1 VTVLHFIGIF
11 PGGFTGLVYGIIF
24 FYLQKFADVAATGS
38 TSWKGVRAS
47 TATSAAKF
55 LPSGV
60 YPDADAVAILT
71 TIAETTG
78 RPLPSILEEFGQFLA
93 PHLVKVAG
101 PVVDP
106 AWRTL
111 DLIEHTEAIIHTMIR
126 TTTPGAAPPVLEAV
140 RQSPYEL
147 HLVYSSARRLCPLAV
162 GLMRGIAAHYRET
175 IRIEEPSCLL
185 RGDPFCSFVVEHV
198 VTDTRAPR
206 SPLTETLVFSPL
218 MDQAKDLAPDPPTA
232 GAGPTAAFVNDAN
245 GDVLPT
251 AIGGYK
257 VLATIG
263 RGAMGQVYLAEDDR
277 LDRRVAIKVM
287 HPSRA
292 SDPASRQRFL
302 RESRA
307 TAAVEH
313 PHVVTIHL
321 VGEHRQGGAQSGLP
335 YIVMQ
340 CLHGETLGT
349 YRTKVGRVPLSEAL
363 RIGREIA
370 EGLAAAHRR
379 GLVHRDIKPENIILE
394 GPAREVKIIDFGL
407 VCDLGDDPSKVPV
420 TVEGAVLGTPAYMA
434 PERISDRPVDARAD
448 LFGLGV
454 MLYELLADRLP
465 FTGTSMMAM
474 LASIAHGS
482 PTPLRSAAPDVPD
495 DVSKL
500 VMQMIAHDPAD
511 RPATAEAVVNTI
523 ATIEKRLANS

>member
-1 VTVLHFIGIF
+1 VH
-11 PGGFTGLVYGIIF
+11 GLIF
-24 FYLQKFADVAATGS
+24 FYLQKFADVAAAGS
-38 TSWKGVRAS
+38 TSWKGIRSSVTTTAS
-47 TATSAAKF
+47 RF
-55 LPSGV
+55 LPSGT
-60 YPDADAVAILT
+60 YPDADAVAILS
-71 TIAETTG
+71 TIADTTG
-78 RPLPSILEEFGQFLA
+78 RPLPSILEEFGHFLA

-101 PVVDP
+101 QVVDP

-111 DLIEHTEAIIHTMIR
+111 DLIEHTEAIIHTMVR
-126 TTTPGAAPPVLEAV
+126 KSTPGATPPVLETV
-140 RQSPYEL
+140 RQSPDEL
-147 HLVYSSARRLCPLAV
+147 HLVYNSARRLCPLAI
-162 GLMRGIAAHYRET
+162 GLMRGIAAHYGET

-185 RGDPFCSFVVEHV
+185 RGDPFCSFVIEHV
-198 VTDTRAPR
+198 ATDTHEPR
-206 SPLTETLVFSPL
+206 SPLTETLVFTPSVER
-218 MDQAKDLAPDPPTA
+218 AAADLAA
-232 GAGPTAAFVNDAN
+232 GAGPTAAFVDDVDAD
-245 GDVLPT
+245 GMLPT
-251 AIGGYK
+251 TIGGYK

-263 RGAMGQVYLAEDDR
+263 RGAMGQVYLAEDES

-292 SDPASRQRFL
+292 NDPASRQRFI

-313 PHVVTIHL
+313 PHVVTIHQ
-321 VGEHRQGGAQSGLP
+321 VGEHRQGNEQVGLP

-340 CLHGETLGT
+340 CLHGETLAA
-349 YRTKVGRVPLSEAL
+349 YRATVGRVPLSDAL

-379 GLVHRDIKPENIILE
+379 GLIHRDIKPENIILE
-394 GPAREVKIIDFGL
+394 GPLREVKIIDFGL
-407 VCDLGDDPSKVPV
+407 VRDIGVDTPTAQV
-420 TVEGAVLGTPAYMA
+420 TVDGAVVGTPAYMA
-434 PERISDRPVDARAD
+434 PERMGDSPVDARAD

-482 PTPLRSAAPDVPD
+482 PIPLRSVAPDLPE
-495 DVSKL
+495 DVSHL

-511 RPATAEAVVNTI
+511 RPATARAVADAI
-523 ATIEKRLANS
+523 AAIEKRFGNA

>member
-1 VTVLHFIGIF
+1 VQ
-11 PGGFTGLVYGIIF
+11 GLIF
-24 FYLQKFADVAATGS
+24 FFLQKFADVAATGS

-47 TATSAAKF
+47 TATSAARY

-78 RPLPSILEEFGQFLA
+78 RPLPTILEEFGEFLA
-93 PHLVKVAG
+93 PYLVKVAG

-126 TTTPGAAPPVLEAV
+126 TTTPGAAPPVLETV
-140 RQSPYEL
+140 RQSPDEL

-185 RGDPFCSFVVEHV
+185 RGDPFCSFVIEHV
-198 VTDTRAPR
+198 ATDTHEPR
-206 SPLTETLVFSPL
+206 SPLTETLVFSPSV
-218 MDQAKDLAPDPPTA
+218 DLATEQSTA
-232 GAGPTAAFVNDAN
+232 VAGPTAAFVNDAN
-245 GDVLPT
+245 RDVLPT
-251 AIGGYK
+251 TIGGYK

-287 HPSRA
+287 HPTRE
-292 SDPASRQRFL
+292 SDPASRQRFI

-313 PHVVTIHL
+313 PHVVTIHQ
-321 VGEHRQGGAQSGLP
+321 VGEHAGLP
-335 YIVMQ
+335 FIVMQ

-349 YRTKVGRVPLSEAL
+349 YRTKVGRVPLPEAL

-407 VCDLGDDPSKVPV
+407 VCDLGDDPSKAPV

-434 PERISDRPVDARAD
+434 PERISDRPVDARTD

-465 FTGTSMMAM
+465 FTGMSMMAM
-474 LASIAHGS
+474 LVSIAQGS

-511 RPATAEAVVNTI
+511 RPATARAVADTI
-523 ATIEKRLANS
+523 AVIEKRLANS

>member
-1 VTVLHFIGIF
+1 MH
-11 PGGFTGLVYGIIF
+11 GLIF
-24 FYLQKFADVAATGS
+24 FYLQKFADVAAAGS
-38 TSWKGVRAS
+38 TSWKGVRSSVTTTAS
-47 TATSAAKF
+47 KF
-55 LPSGV
+55 LPSGT
-60 YPDADAVAILT
+60 YPDGDAVAILS
-71 TIAETTG
+71 TIAETTS
-78 RPLPSILEEFGQFLA
+78 RPLPTILEEFGQFLA

-101 PVVDP
+101 AVVDP

-140 RQSPYEL
+140 RQSPDEL
-147 HLVYSSARRLCPLAV
+147 HLVYSSARRLCPLAI
-162 GLMRGIAAHYRET
+162 GLMRGIAAHYGET

-185 RGDPFCSFVVEHV
+185 RGDPFCSFVVEHIA
-198 VTDTRAPR
+198 TETHEPR
-206 SPLTETLVFSPL
+206 SPLTETMVFSPS
-218 MDQAKDLAPDPPTA
+218 MDLATEQSA
-232 GAGPTAAFVNDAN
+232 ARAGPTAAFVNDA
-245 GDVLPT
+245 DKDMLPT
-251 AIGGYK
+251 TIGGYK

-263 RGAMGQVYLAEDDR
+263 RGAMGQVYLAEDER
-277 LDRRVAIKVM
+277 LERRVAIKVM
-287 HPSRA
+287 HPARA
-292 SDPASRQRFL
+292 SDPASRQRFI

-307 TAAVEH
+307 TAAIEH
-313 PHVVTIHL
+313 PHVVTIHQ

-340 CLHGETLGT
+340 CLHGDTLGT
-349 YRTKVGRVPLSEAL
+349 YRAKVGRVPLPEAL

-370 EGLAAAHRR
+370 EGLAAAHGR

-394 GPAREVKIIDFGL
+394 GPTRAVKIIDFGL
-407 VCDLGDDPSKVPV
+407 VRDIGDADSSAHV
-420 TVEGAVLGTPAYMA
+420 TVEGAVVGTPAYMA

-454 MLYELLADRLP
+454 MLYELLADQLP

-482 PTPLRSAAPDVPD
+482 PTRLRSVAPDVPD

-511 RPATAEAVVNTI
+511 RPATAPAVADTI
-523 ATIEKRLANS
+523 AAIEKRLANS

>member
-1 VTVLHFIGIF
+1 MGIF

-24 FYLQKFADVAATGS
+24 FFLQKFADVAATGS

-78 RPLPSILEEFGQFLA
+78 RSLPTILEEFGRFLA

-126 TTTPGAAPPVLEAV
+126 TTTPGAAPPVLETV

-206 SPLTETLVFSPL
+206 SPLTETLVFSPSVDL
-218 MDQAKDLAPDPPTA
+218 AIDQPMDQPTA

-245 GDVLPT
+245 SDLLPT
-251 AIGGYK
+251 TIGGYK

-263 RGAMGQVYLAEDDR
+263 RGAMGQVYLAEDER
-277 LDRRVAIKVM
+277 HDRRVAIKVM

-292 SDPASRQRFL
+292 SEPASRQRVL

-313 PHVVTIHL
+313 PHVVTIHQ
-321 VGEHRQGGAQSGLP
+321 VGEYCQGGAESGLP

-349 YRTKVGRVPLSEAL
+349 YRAKVGRVPLPETL

-407 VCDLGDDPSKVPV
+407 VCELGDDPSKAPV

-482 PTPLRSAAPDVPD
+482 PTPLRSLASDVPD

-511 RPATAEAVVNTI
+511 RPATARAVADTI
-523 ATIEKRLANS
+523 AAIEKRLANS

>member
-1 VTVLHFIGIF
+1 MGIF
-11 PGGFTGLVYGIIF
+11 PGGFTRLVQGLIF
-24 FYLQKFADVAATGS
+24 FFLQKFADVAATGS

-47 TATSAAKF
+47 TATSAARY

-78 RPLPSILEEFGQFLA
+78 RPLPTILEEFGEFLA

-126 TTTPGAAPPVLEAV
+126 TTTPGAAPPVLETV
-140 RQSPYEL
+140 RQSPDEL

-198 VTDTRAPR
+198 VTDTHAPR
-206 SPLTETLVFSPL
+206 SPLTETLAFSPSMNL
-218 MDQAKDLAPDPPTA
+218 AIDQAMNQPTA

-245 GDVLPT
+245 SDVLPT

-292 SDPASRQRFL
+292 SDPASRQRFI

-313 PHVVTIHL
+313 PHVVTIHQ
-321 VGEHRQGGAQSGLP
+321 VGEHRQGGEQSGLP

-349 YRTKVGRVPLSEAL
+349 YRTKVGRVPLPEAL

-407 VCDLGDDPSKVPV
+407 VCDLGADPSKAPV

-434 PERISDRPVDARAD
+434 PERISDHPVDARAD

-474 LASIAHGS
+474 LASIAQGS

-511 RPATAEAVVNTI
+511 RPATARAVADTI
-523 ATIEKRLANS
+523 AAIEKRLANS

>member
-1 VTVLHFIGIF
+1 
-11 PGGFTGLVYGIIF
+11 VYGIIF

-111 DLIEHTEAIIHTMIR
+111 DLIVHTEAIIHTMIR

-263 RGAMGQVYLAEDDR
+263 RGAMGRVYLAEDDR

-407 VCDLGDDPSKVPV
+407 VCDLGDDPARAPV

-482 PTPLRSAAPDVPD
+482 PTPLRSAAPDMPD
-495 DVSKL
+495 DVSRL

>member
-1 VTVLHFIGIF
+1 VTVLHFHGDF
-11 PGGFTGLVYGIIF
+11 SRGFTGLVHGIIF
-24 FYLQKFADVAATGS
+24 FFLQKFADVAATGS

-140 RQSPYEL
+140 RQGPDEL

-185 RGDPFCSFVVEHV
+185 RGDPFCSFVIEHV
-198 VTDTRAPR
+198 ATDTHEPR
-206 SPLTETLVFSPL
+206 SPLTETLVFSPSVDL
-218 MDQAKDLAPDPPTA
+218 AKDLATA
-232 GAGPTAAFVNDAN
+232 VAGPTAAFVNDAN

-251 AIGGYK
+251 TIGGYK

-263 RGAMGQVYLAEDDR
+263 RGAMGQVYLAEDDC

-313 PHVVTIHL
+313 PHVVTIHQ

-340 CLHGETLGT
+340 CLHGDTLGT
-349 YRTKVGRVPLSEAL
+349 YRTKVGRLPLPEAL

-407 VCDLGDDPSKVPV
+407 VCDLGDDPSKAPV

-465 FTGTSMMAM
+465 FAGTSMMAM

-482 PTPLRSAAPDVPD
+482 PTPLRSVAPDMPD

-511 RPATAEAVVNTI
+511 RPASAEAVVNTI

>member
-1 VTVLHFIGIF
+1 MGIF
-11 PGGFTGLVYGIIF
+11 PGGFTGLVHGIIF
-24 FYLQKFADVAATGS
+24 FFLQKFADVAATGS

-93 PHLVKVAG
+93 PHLVKVAS

-111 DLIEHTEAIIHTMIR
+111 DLIEHTEAIIHTMVR
-126 TTTPGAAPPVLEAV
+126 STTPGAAPPVLETV
-140 RQSPYEL
+140 RQSPDEL

-162 GLMRGIAAHYRET
+162 GLMRGIAAHYGET

-198 VTDTRAPR
+198 VTDTHAPR
-206 SPLTETLVFSPL
+206 SPLTETLVFSPS
-218 MDQAKDLAPDPPTA
+218 MDQAKDLPTA

-245 GDVLPT
+245 RDVLPT
-251 AIGGYK
+251 TIGDYK

-287 HPSRA
+287 HPARA

-307 TAAVEH
+307 TAAIEH
-313 PHVVTIHL
+313 PHVVTIHQ
-321 VGEHRQGGAQSGLP
+321 VGEHRQSGEQSGLP

-349 YRTKVGRVPLSEAL
+349 YRAKVGRVPLPEAL

-370 EGLAAAHRR
+370 DGLAAAHRR

-394 GPAREVKIIDFGL
+394 GPTREVKIIDFGL
-407 VCDLGDDPSKVPV
+407 VCDLGDDPSKAPV

-511 RPATAEAVVNTI
+511 RPATAQAVADTI
-523 ATIEKRLANS
+523 AAIEKRLGNS

>member
-1 VTVLHFIGIF
+1 VT
-11 PGGFTGLVYGIIF
+11 T
-24 FYLQKFADVAATGS
+24 T
-38 TSWKGVRAS
+38 AS
-47 TATSAAKF
+47 RF
-55 LPSGV
+55 LPSGS
-60 YPDADAVAILT
+60 YPDGDAVAILS
-71 TIAETTG
+71 TIAETTS
-78 RPLPSILEEFGQFLA
+78 RPLPTILEEFGQFLA

-101 PVVDP
+101 AVVDP

-140 RQSPYEL
+140 RQSPDEL
-147 HLVYSSARRLCPLAV
+147 HLVYSSARRLCPLAI
-162 GLMRGIAAHYRET
+162 GLMRGIAAHYGET
-175 IRIEEPSCLL
+175 IRIQEPSCLL
-185 RGDPFCSFVVEHV
+185 RGDPFCSFVVEHIA
-198 VTDTRAPR
+198 TETHEPR
-206 SPLTETLVFSPL
+206 SPLTETLVFSPS
-218 MDQAKDLAPDPPTA
+218 MDLATEQLA
-232 GAGPTAAFVNDAN
+232 ARAGPTAAFVNDADK
-245 GDVLPT
+245 DVLPT
-251 AIGGYK
+251 TIGGYK

-263 RGAMGQVYLAEDDR
+263 RGAMGQVYLAEDER
-277 LDRRVAIKVM
+277 LERRVAIKVM
-287 HPSRA
+287 HPARA
-292 SDPASRQRFL
+292 SDPASRQRFI

-307 TAAVEH
+307 TAAIEH
-313 PHVVTIHL
+313 PHVVTIHQ

-349 YRTKVGRVPLSEAL
+349 YRTKVGRVPLPEAL

-370 EGLAAAHRR
+370 EGLAAAHGR

-394 GPAREVKIIDFGL
+394 GPTRAVKIIDFGL
-407 VCDLGDDPSKVPV
+407 VRDIGDADSGAHV
-420 TVEGAVLGTPAYMA
+420 TVEGAVVGTPAYMA

-482 PTPLRSAAPDVPD
+482 PTPLRNAAPDVPD

-511 RPATAEAVVNTI
+511 RPATAQAVADTI
-523 ATIEKRLANS
+523 AAIEKRLANS

>member
-1 VTVLHFIGIF
+1 MH
-11 PGGFTGLVYGIIF
+11 GLIF
-24 FYLQKFADVAATGS
+24 FYLQKFADVAAAGS
-38 TSWKGVRAS
+38 TSWKGVRS
-47 TATSAAKF
+47 TVTTTTSRF
-55 LPSGV
+55 LPSGS
-60 YPDADAVAILT
+60 YPDADAVAILS
-71 TIAETTG
+71 TIADATG

-101 PVVDP
+101 TVVDP

-147 HLVYSSARRLCPLAV
+147 HLVYSSARRLCPLAI

-206 SPLTETLVFSPL
+206 SPLTETLVFSPS
-218 MDQAKDLAPDPPTA
+218 MDQAMDQPTA

-245 GDVLPT
+245 SDVLPT
-251 AIGGYK
+251 TIGGYK

-263 RGAMGQVYLAEDDR
+263 RGAMGQVYLAEDNR

-292 SDPASRQRFL
+292 SDPASCQRFI

-313 PHVVTIHL
+313 PHVVTIHQ
-321 VGEHRQGGAQSGLP
+321 VGEHRQGGEQSGLP

-349 YRTKVGRVPLSEAL
+349 YRAKVGRVPLPETL

-379 GLVHRDIKPENIILE
+379 GLIHRDIKPENIILE

-407 VCDLGDDPSKVPV
+407 VCDLGDDPSKAPV

-434 PERISDRPVDARAD
+434 PERISDHPVDARAD

-482 PTPLRSAAPDVPD
+482 PTPLRSVAPDMPD

-500 VMQMIAHDPAD
+500 VMQMIAHDPAN
-511 RPATAEAVVNTI
+511 RPATAQAV
-523 ATIEKRLANS
+523 ADMLAAIEKRLANS

>member
-1 VTVLHFIGIF
+1 MGIF
-11 PGGFTGLVYGIIF
+11 PGGVTRLVQGLIF
-24 FYLQKFADVAATGS
+24 FFLQKFADVAATGS

-47 TATSAAKF
+47 TATSAARY

-78 RPLPSILEEFGQFLA
+78 RPLPTILEEFGEFLA

-126 TTTPGAAPPVLEAV
+126 TTTPGAAPPVLETA
-140 RQSPYEL
+140 RQSPDEL

-175 IRIEEPSCLL
+175 IRIEQPSCLL
-185 RGDPFCSFVVEHV
+185 RGDPFCSFVIEHV
-198 VTDTRAPR
+198 ATDTHEPS
-206 SPLTETLVFSPL
+206 SPLTETLVFSPSVDL
-218 MDQAKDLAPDPPTA
+218 AIDRAMDQPTA

-245 GDVLPT
+245 RDVLPT
-251 AIGGYK
+251 TIGGYK

-287 HPSRA
+287 HPTRA
-292 SDPASRQRFL
+292 SDPASRQRFI

-313 PHVVTIHL
+313 PHVVTIHQ
-321 VGEHRQGGAQSGLP
+321 VGEHRQGGEQSGLP

-349 YRTKVGRVPLSEAL
+349 YRTKVGRVPLPEAL

-407 VCDLGDDPSKVPV
+407 VCDLSDDPSKAPV

-434 PERISDRPVDARAD
+434 PERISDHPVDARAD

-482 PTPLRSAAPDVPD
+482 PTPLGSVAPDMPD

-511 RPATAEAVVNTI
+511 RPATAQAVADTL
-523 ATIEKRLANS
+523 AAIEKRLANS

>member
-1 VTVLHFIGIF
+1 MTVLHFIGIF

-24 FYLQKFADVAATGS
+24 FFLQKFADVAATGS

-126 TTTPGAAPPVLEAV
+126 NTTPGAAPPVLEAV

-206 SPLTETLVFSPL
+206 SPLTETLAFSPS
-218 MDQAKDLAPDPPTA
+218 MDQAIDQPTA

-245 GDVLPT
+245 GDVLPA

-263 RGAMGQVYLAEDDR
+263 RGAMGQVYLAEDNR

-313 PHVVTIHL
+313 PHVVTIHQ
-321 VGEHRQGGAQSGLP
+321 VGEHRQGGEQSGLP

-349 YRTKVGRVPLSEAL
+349 YRAKVGRVPLPEAL

-407 VCDLGDDPSKVPV
+407 VCDLGDDPSKAPV

-482 PTPLRSAAPDVPD
+482 PTPLRSVAPDMPD

-500 VMQMIAHDPAD
+500 VMQMIAHDPAN
-511 RPATAEAVVNTI
+511 RPATAQAV
-523 ATIEKRLANS
+523 ADMLAAIEKRLANS

>member
-1 VTVLHFIGIF
+1 MGIF
-11 PGGFTGLVYGIIF
+11 PGGFTGLVHGIIF
-24 FYLQKFADVAATGS
+24 FFLQKFADVAATGS

-198 VTDTRAPR
+198 VTDTHAPR
-206 SPLTETLVFSPL
+206 SPLTETLVFSPS
-218 MDQAKDLAPDPPTA
+218 MDQAKDLPTA

-245 GDVLPT
+245 SDVLPT
-251 AIGGYK
+251 TIGGYK

-292 SDPASRQRFL
+292 SDPASCQRFI

-313 PHVVTIHL
+313 PHVVTIHQ
-321 VGEHRQGGAQSGLP
+321 VGEHRQGGEQSGLP

-349 YRTKVGRVPLSEAL
+349 YRAKVGRVPLPETL

-379 GLVHRDIKPENIILE
+379 GLIHRDIKPENIILE
-394 GPAREVKIIDFGL
+394 EPAREVKIIDFGL
-407 VCDLGDDPSKVPV
+407 VCDLGDDPSRAPV

-511 RPATAEAVVNTI
+511 RPATAQAVADTI
-523 ATIEKRLANS
+523 AAIEKRLGNS